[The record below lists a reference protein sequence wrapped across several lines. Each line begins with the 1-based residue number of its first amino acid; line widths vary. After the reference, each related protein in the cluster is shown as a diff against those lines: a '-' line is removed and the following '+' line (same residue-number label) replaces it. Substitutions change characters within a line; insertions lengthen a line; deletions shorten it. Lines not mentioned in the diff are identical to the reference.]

1 MSNLYLNSGI
11 AGLDELLHGGFL
23 PNSNILVK
31 GFPGTGKTTLGIEFV
46 YQGIIR
52 YNEPGII
59 ITFEQFPHQLY
70 RDAANYGWELQEL
83 EKQGLLRVICTSP
96 EVILDR
102 SSNLLDELVRE
113 IGARRLVL
121 DSLTQ
126 LGMVTGDQDNQRR
139 LIYGICSG
147 FKRMGLTTMLLQEA
161 HSSPEQMSFTEFIV
175 DTVIHLHFIESQ
187 GSRKR
192 YIEITKSRGH
202 DFDTGKF
209 AFKFDTNGI
218 RVLRIAHPQVLP
230 HYASRLDSKQKLSS
244 GVPGLDEIL
253 PGGLLPGT
261 TVLVEGD
268 SGTGKSILGMQYLL
282 QGFYEGEKGLILTTE
297 YEADLLHRYVSTF
310 SLPDLAKALHQDDIE
325 IFDNFFSY
333 VNVEEVMVKL
343 VEKAKAD
350 SIKRVVIDSVN
361 SFAELA
367 ESALVLKGHLR
378 NFFRSLN
385 LMGCTTLVILGEDAQ
400 DSRSQL
406 QGIIRPLV
414 QGQIKLSSTLEK
426 GKRKWL
432 VEITKMKGGKFVPG
446 VHRAEIGNHGL
457 QVFRRLGRK

>member
-1 MSNLYLNSGI
+1 MSTRHYSLQR
-11 AGLDELLHGGFL
+11 
-23 PNSNILVK
+23 
-31 GFPGTGKTTLGIEFV
+31 T
-46 YQGIIR
+46 
-52 YNEPGII
+52 GII
-59 ITFEQFPHQLY
+59 ITFEQFHQLY
-70 RDAANYGWELQEL
+70 RMLPIMGGNYKNS

-378 NFFRSLN
+378 NFSFSEFDGLYHPEFWGR
-385 LMGCTTLVILGEDAQ
+385 CQ